1 MNDFNGKSIGRYHI
15 LEQLGQGG
23 MAVVYKAYDTR
34 LERDVAIKIIRKDA
48 FPAEAHGRILQRF
61 ERESKALA
69 KLSHANIVKVYDYG
83 EYEGAPYLVME
94 LLTGGTLKYQQTH
107 ILPYGDAARLLA
119 PIARALGYA
128 HKHDILHRDIKPSN
142 ILITESGE
150 PVLTDFGIAKVLE
163 ESDGQTLTGTGIG
176 LGTPEYM
183 APEQWL
189 GKAVPASDQYSLGVV
204 FYELVTGHKPYTADT
219 PAAILI
225 KQSND
230 PLPRP
235 KDFVP
240 GLPATVERV
249 IFKALAKQHE
259 NRFADMDAFAQALE
273 KLAQSAPA
281 SDNQKETK
289 TAFTD
294 RHSARSTSGG
304 VEELS
309 PVDVLET
316 RDDLIGKRPHRAIRK
331 QSSVKKSLPS
341 RWRWIGLGL
350 LAAAVLA
357 GLIFGVLIPGGR
369 RPQANANTGQTQQTT
384 QTPAQLSNSVT
395 ADRTEIPTSTYP
407 PASIP
412 DPTATLGIG
421 STWVREADGM
431 TMVYVPAG
439 EFEMGSEDGLS
450 NESPIHTVYLDAF
463 WIDQTEVTNGQYE
476 ECVVTGTC
484 TKPSSTSS
492 YTRNAYYDDLQY
504 VDYPVIYVDW
514 YQAQAYCQWS
524 GGRLPTEAEWEK
536 AARETDGKI
545 SSWGNNYT
553 SRDTTE
559 VGSDPSDTS
568 PYGALDMIGNVWE
581 WVADWYGEYPIESVN
596 NPTGASAGSARVM
609 RGGSWSSMSGY
620 MSTTSRGW
628 GAPQFV
634 NYYLGFRC
642 VQSAGEMSI
651 TATSTGIPITSTST
665 LLSSPTWVLPTATI
679 VWPTTVP
686 VQPTNPPVHPTS
698 EPQPTN
704 TPVPT
709 SVPQPTSTPGWTSVP
724 PKPTNPPDPTSVP
737 QPTNT
742 PVPTSVPQPTN
753 TPVPTSVPQPTNT
766 PVPTSVP
773 QPTSTQVLN

>member
-1 MNDFNGKSIGRYHI
+1 MSDFNGKSIGRYHI

-48 FPAEAHGRILQRF
+48 FPAEAHERILQRF

-69 KLSHANIVKVYDYG
+69 KLSHTNIVKVYDYG

-94 LLTGGTLKYQQTH
+94 LLTGGTLKYQQNH

-128 HKHDILHRDIKPSN
+128 HKHDILHRDVKPSN
-142 ILITESGE
+142 ILIIESGE
-150 PVLTDFGIAKVLE
+150 PILTDFGIAKVLE

-249 IFKALAKQHE
+249 IFKALAKQPE

-281 SDNQKETK
+281 SDIRKEAK
-289 TAFTD
+289 KNIPD
-294 RHSARSTSGG
+294 RHPARSTSDRPGNYLPAD
-304 VEELS
+304 E
-309 PVDVLET
+309 LET
-316 RDDLIGKRPHRAIRK
+316 RDDLIVKRPHRAIRQ
-331 QSSVKKSLPS
+331 QSSEKKSLPS

-350 LAAAVLA
+350 LGAAVLA

-369 RPQANANTGQTQQTT
+369 RSQANANAEQTQQIT
-384 QTPAQLSNSVT
+384 QTLAQLSSSAT
-395 ADRTEIPTSTYP
+395 AGPTEIPASTYP
-407 PASIP
+407 SASIP

-421 STWVREADGM
+421 STRVREADGM
-431 TMVYVPAG
+431 TLVYVPAG
-439 EFEMGSEDGLS
+439 EFEMGSEDGDP

-463 WIDQTEVTNGQYE
+463 WIDQTEVTNGQYAN
-476 ECVVTGTC
+476 CVSSNGC
-484 TKPSSTSS
+484 TTLSFEYSTSRTS
-492 YTRNAYYDDLQY
+492 YFGNAKY
-504 VDYPVIYVDW
+504 VDYPVINVDW
-514 YQAQAYCQWS
+514 YQAQAYCQWA

-536 AARETDGKI
+536 AARGTDGRKYP
-545 SSWGNNYT
+545 WGNHFDSGKYDLFLG
-553 SRDTTE
+553 DTTE
-559 VGSDPSDTS
+559 VGSFSSGAS
-568 PYGALDMIGNVWE
+568 PYYALDMAGNVWE
-581 WVADWYGEYPIESVN
+581 WVADWYGTYPSGKVSNPLGPES
-596 NPTGASAGSARVM
+596 GDSRVL
-609 RGGSWSSMSGY
+609 RGGSYSGTDERVLRSTY
-620 MSTTSRGW
+620 RASTTPERK
-628 GAPQFV
+628 ADL
-634 NYYLGFRC
+634 YGFRC
-642 VQSAGEMSI
+642 AQSAGETGVTVTSTDQPT
-651 TATSTGIPITSTST
+651 TATPT
-665 LLSSPTWVLPTATI
+665 LHSSPTWVQSTATI
-679 VWPTTVP
+679 VRPTAVP
-686 VQPTNPPVHPTS
+686 VQPTS
-698 EPQPTN
+698 APQPTN
-704 TPVPT
+704 A
-709 SVPQPTSTPGWTSVP
+709 PQPTSA
-724 PKPTNPPDPTSVP
+724 P
-737 QPTNT
+737 QPTT
-742 PVPTSVPQPTN
+742 PPEVRPPTPT
-753 TPVPTSVPQPTNT
+753 PP
-766 PVPTSVP
+766 
-773 QPTSTQVLN
+773 

>member
-1 MNDFNGKSIGRYHI
+1 MQGLTGQTIGRYHI

-48 FPAEAHGRILQRF
+48 FPAEAHERILQRF

-107 ILPYGDAARLLA
+107 ILPFGDAARLLA

-128 HKHDILHRDIKPSN
+128 HKHDILHRDVKPSN

-249 IFKALAKQHE
+249 IFKALAKQPE

-273 KLAQSAPA
+273 KLAQSAPT
-281 SDNQKETK
+281 SDIRKETK
-289 TAFTD
+289 KVFPD
-294 RHSARSTSGG
+294 RLPTRSTSDRPGSF
-304 VEELS
+304 LRA
-309 PVDVLET
+309 DKLET
-316 RDDLIGKRPHRAIRK
+316 RDDLIGKRPHRAIRQ
-331 QSSVKKSLPS
+331 QSSVKKSLPP

-350 LAAAVLA
+350 LGAAVLG
-357 GLIFGVLIPGGR
+357 GLIFWVLILEGR
-369 RPQANANTGQTQQTT
+369 RSQANANAAQTQQITR
-384 QTPAQLSNSVT
+384 TPAQLSSSAT
-395 ADRTEIPTSTYP
+395 AGLMEIPTSTYP
-407 PASIP
+407 PAAIP

-421 STWVREADGM
+421 STQVRDAEGM

-439 EFEMGSEDGLS
+439 EFEMGSEDGDPD
-450 NESPIHTVYLDAF
+450 ESPIHTVYLDAF

-476 ECVVTGTC
+476 KCVSTGAC

-536 AARETDGKI
+536 AARGTDGRI
-545 SSWGNNYT
+545 YPWGNNLDPEIYYDPNT
-553 SRDTTE
+553 GDTTQ
-559 VGSDPSDTS
+559 VGSFSSGAS
-568 PYGALDMIGNVWE
+568 PYSVLDMVGNVWE
-581 WVADWYGEYPIESVN
+581 WVADWYGTYPSGKVN
-596 NPTGASAGSARVM
+596 NPMGPESGDARVL
-609 RGGSWSSMSGY
+609 RGGSYSDTTVRTLR
-620 MSTTSRGW
+620 STYRLTAYPDYKS
-628 GAPQFV
+628 AV
-634 NYYLGFRC
+634 LGFRC
-642 VQSAGEMSI
+642 AQSAGETSI
-651 TATSTGIPITSTST
+651 AATSAGIPITSTPT

-679 VWPTTVP
+679 VWLTATPI
-686 VQPTNPPVHPTS
+686 QPTSTPLPTS
-698 EPQPTN
+698 APQPTSTPLPTSAPQPTN
-704 TPVPT
+704 TPEVRPPT
-709 SVPQPTSTPGWTSVP
+709 PTP
-724 PKPTNPPDPTSVP
+724 P
-737 QPTNT
+737 
-742 PVPTSVPQPTN
+742 
-753 TPVPTSVPQPTNT
+753 
-766 PVPTSVP
+766 
-773 QPTSTQVLN
+773 